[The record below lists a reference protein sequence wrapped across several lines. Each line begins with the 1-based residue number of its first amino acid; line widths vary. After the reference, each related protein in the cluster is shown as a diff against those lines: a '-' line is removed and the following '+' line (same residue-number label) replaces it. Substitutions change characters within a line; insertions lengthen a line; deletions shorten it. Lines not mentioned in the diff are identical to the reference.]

1 MVFPVVTY
9 SCESWTEKKAEC
21 QRIDVFELW
30 CWRRLLKVPWTARRS
45 NQSIL
50 RYINPKY
57 SLEGLMLKLKL
68 QYFGH
73 LMWTDNSLEKSVM
86 DARKDWG
93 KKEKRVSENEM
104 AGQHHRCNEHEL
116 GKNPGDDEGQGN
128 LVCCSPWGHKK
139 SDPTGQLNNSN
150 NIPLLYMYHIL
161 YPFICQ
167 WTSRLLSCPSYCK
180 YCCSDHWGTCVF

>member
-1 MVFPVVTY
+1 MNRCLRTVVPEKTP
-9 SCESWTEKKAEC
+9 ESPLDSKEIKPDNLKGNQPWILIG
-21 QRIDVFELW
+21 RIDAEAEAPAFW
-30 CWRRLLKVPWTARRS
+30 SPDTNSWPTGKV
-45 NQSIL
+45 L
-50 RYINPKY
+50 
-57 SLEGLMLKLKL
+57 
-68 QYFGH
+68 
-73 LMWTDNSLEKSVM
+73 

-93 KKEKRVSENEM
+93 QKEKRASEDEM
-104 AGQHHRCNEHEL
+104 AGWHYWCNEHEL
-116 GKNPGDDEGQGN
+116 GQTPGDDEGQGN